1 MLPIATRKMRSRW
14 WVVARLSQVNKK
26 LRSTHHKLM
35 DNNSPV
41 FHGLTLIITVSTWVL
56 KLCAILITSLLL
68 LPTPGAAA
76 WDRRLTHLEAG
87 KKRTFEEKRYRILT
101 PDLTKRLHT
110 VRLVCLIPKSSNQKR
125 QKVSNT
131 HPTSKKDNSV
141 YMEAPALWTHISPIT
156 PQPHPTSPSM
166 EAKLRRAPHANLATI
181 STWDRLVVVNK
192 TLNKIVREVVIVT
205 VNRNHRRRWECQQT
219 LTTKTW
225 TACRVQAT
233 IKQQ

>member
-1 MLPIATRKMRSRW
+1 MRG
-14 WVVARLSQVNKK
+14 VV
-26 LRSTHHKLM
+26 
-35 DNNSPV
+35 
-41 FHGLTLIITVSTWVL
+41 
-56 KLCAILITSLLL
+56 
-68 LPTPGAAA
+68 A

-87 KKRTFEEKRYRILT
+87 KKQTSEEKRYRILT

-131 HPTSKKDNSV
+131 HPTSKKDNLV
-141 YMEAPALWTHISPIT
+141 YMEAPALWTHISPTI
-156 PQPHPTSPSM
+156 PQLHPTSPNM

-219 LTTKTW
+219 LTTKMW
-225 TACRVQAT
+225 TACRVQVT
-233 IKQQ
+233 IKRQ

>member
-26 LRSTHHKLM
+26 LRSTHHKHM

-56 KLCAILITSLLL
+56 KLCAILITSQLL

-101 PDLTKRLHT
+101 PDLTRRLHT

-125 QKVSNT
+125 QKASST
-131 HPTSKKDNSV
+131 HPTLKKDNSV
-141 YMEAPALWTHISPIT
+141 YMEALALWTHISPTI
-156 PQPHPTSPSM
+156 PQLHPTSPNM
-166 EAKLRRAPHANLATI
+166 VAKLRRVLHANPATI
-181 STWDRLVVVNK
+181 ST
-192 TLNKIVREVVIVT
+192 
-205 VNRNHRRRWECQQT
+205 
-219 LTTKTW
+219 
-225 TACRVQAT
+225 
-233 IKQQ
+233 